1 MLPLA
6 GERKPWSWL
15 NTQFSE
21 SLAKFSPDG
30 KWIAYSS
37 NELGRNEIYL
47 QAFVPGA
54 PASGGKVPIS
64 TTGGT
69 YPQWRRDGREL
80 YYISAD
86 NKLMAVDITLGMEV
100 KAGTPK
106 DLFALSDIRAATN
119 VFNGFTKTRDGQRF
133 LFVTS
138 AEEASVPPFTV
149 VLNWMAEVK
158 K

>member
-1 MLPLA
+1 MTITAGTQFDHYEIVAPLGA
-6 GERKPWSWL
+6 GEGNAR
-15 NTQFSE
+15 
-21 SLAKFSPDG
+21 FSPDG

-37 NELGRNEIYL
+37 NETGRSKIYL

-54 PASGGKVPIS
+54 PASGG
-64 TTGGT
+64 TQ
-69 YPQWRRDGREL
+69 PQWRRDGREL

-86 NKLMAVDITLGMEV
+86 NKLMAVDMTLGAEV

-106 DLFALSDIRAATN
+106 ELFALSGIRTN
-119 VFNGFTKTRDGQRF
+119 SNASYTKTGDGQRF
-133 LFVTS
+133 LLVTS
-138 AEEASVPPFTV
+138 AEESSVPPFTV